1 MIIRSYKP
9 DDFPQVESLW
19 KKTGIYTP
27 KRRDSPEIILQC
39 NAQGGR
45 FLIMEE
51 EAGRRIIGTSWLT
64 WDGRR
69 VLLHHFAILPSMQ
82 GQGYGRLLALESLA
96 FAREKNAPMKL
107 EVHRDNVPAVH
118 LYKSLGFEVFP
129 DYDVYMIQHDT

>member
-1 MIIRSYKP
+1 MLIRKYKP

-27 KRRDSPEIILQC
+27 ERRDSPESILQC
-39 NAQGGR
+39 NTRGGR

-51 EAGRRIIGTSWLT
+51 ESSNRIIGTSWLT

-82 GQGYGRLLALESLA
+82 GQGYGRILALESLA
-96 FAREKNAPMKL
+96 FAREKKAPMKL
-107 EVHRDNVPAVH
+107 EVHRANVPAVQ
-118 LYKSLGFEVFP
+118 LYTSLGFEVFT
-129 DYDVYMIQHDT
+129 DYNVYMIQHDT